1 MQVNFIYKYALK
13 LFSLYL
19 FFNLSLPQ
27 LWANENISFGEV
39 EIGQNRMKLR
49 AKFFDVKV
57 QLKTNDEI
65 SAKLIDN
72 SFQWIRVKNILL
84 TPRGRI
90 SINIK
95 GSANNYSLSYQ
106 DREIVLQQK
115 LNSAHTEI
123 YLALFQNS
131 PIYIYKNGRKIGR
144 IEVYAK
150 RLNPKYNT
158 HLVDYTCSRNNLKVN
173 GLKGEFLSMGCRTQ
187 RIGRYGKEKPLL
199 EVLWTS
205 ANWRLKNKGNP
216 PYIAVFLNN
225 KPVKLEVI
233 NHLGVT
239 KKIEISASVPK
250 RLHRVNTAVGFG
262 PYSFETSFQS
272 DLEDSDTIEEK
283 YAPMAPTFMLYF
295 NYKMSDTASVRGF
308 DALIKKD
315 STFNN
320 FGAYFA
326 NDIAFAFDNRLT
338 ITTLIGMQHLYFS
351 FDEDTEE
358 ISEPIFPQG
367 VEFLFR
373 NAFDIKNYVVG
384 GGIFLSPSEN
394 IDYQNVWIRW
404 GKGFF
409 WELNYIYWGKEEF
422 SAKMYGLSIG
432 LPLIGLF

>member
-1 MQVNFIYKYALK
+1 MQVISIYKYALK
-13 LFSLYL
+13 LFSLL
-19 FFNLSLPQ
+19 LIFIAISQ
-27 LWANENISFGEV
+27 SIWANENISFGEV

-49 AKFFDVKV
+49 AKFFDVKINL
-57 QLKTNDEI
+57 QTKDKI
-65 SAKLIDN
+65 KAKLIDN
-72 SFQWIRVKNILL
+72 SFQWIRIKNILL

-95 GSANNYSLSYQ
+95 GNAHHYSLVYQ
-106 DREIVLQQK
+106 DRNIVLQQRK
-115 LNSAHTEI
+115 NYANTEI

-131 PIYIYKNGRKIGR
+131 PIFIYKKGKLIGK

-158 HLVDYTCSRNNLKVN
+158 HLVDYSCSRNDVKVR

-205 ANWRLKNKGNP
+205 ANWRLKNQGKA
-216 PYIAVFLNN
+216 PYLAVFLEN

-233 NHLGVT
+233 NHLGET
-239 KKIEISASVPK
+239 KNIEIHAKVPK
-250 RLHRVNTAVGFG
+250 RLHRVNTAIGFG
-262 PYSFETSFQS
+262 PYSFETTFQS
-272 DLEDSDTIEEK
+272 DPNDPTTLEDK

-326 NDIAFAFDNRLT
+326 NDVSFSFDNRLT

-351 FDEDTEE
+351 FDDDTEV

-367 VEFLFR
+367 IEFIFR

-384 GGIFLSPSEN
+384 GGIFLSPSESV
-394 IDYQNVWIRW
+394 DYQNIWIRW

-422 SAKMYGLSIG
+422 SAKMFGLSIG
-432 LPLIGLF
+432 LPLVGLF

>member
-1 MQVNFIYKYALK
+1 MLEIFIYKLVYRPFSVLILV
-13 LFSLYL
+13 LFTT
-19 FFNLSLPQ
+19 Q

-49 AKFFDVKV
+49 AKFFDIKVSKSQNIDVKA
-57 QLKTNDEI
+57 Q
-65 SAKLIDN
+65 LIDD
-72 SFQWIRVKNILL
+72 SFQWIRIKDILL

-90 SINIK
+90 SVNIK
-95 GSANNYSLSYQ
+95 GSASDYSLSYQ
-106 DREIVLQQK
+106 ERSIILQQRK
-115 LNSAHTEI
+115 DFAHTEL

-131 PIYIYKNGRKIGR
+131 PIYIYKNGKIAGK
-144 IEVYAK
+144 IEVFAK
-150 RLNPKYNT
+150 KLNPKYNT
-158 HLVDYTCSRNNLKVN
+158 HLVDYSCSRNNVKVK

-199 EVLWTS
+199 EVLWSS
-205 ANWRLKNKGNP
+205 ANWRLIDGGTP
-216 PYIAVFLNN
+216 PYIAVFLSN
-225 KPVKLEVI
+225 KPVKLKVK
-233 NHLGVT
+233 NHLGEIRN
-239 KKIEISASVPK
+239 IEIIARVPK
-250 RLHRVNTAVGFG
+250 RLHRVNTAIGFG
-262 PYSFETSFQS
+262 PYSFETTYQS
-272 DLEDSDTIEEK
+272 DLEDDDTIEEK

-326 NDIAFAFDNRLT
+326 NDISFAFDNRLT

-351 FDEDTEE
+351 FDEDTPE

-367 VEFLFR
+367 IEFLFR

-384 GGIFLSPSEN
+384 GGIFLSPSESV
-394 IDYQNVWIRW
+394 DYQNIWIRW

-432 LPLIGLF
+432 LPLVGLF